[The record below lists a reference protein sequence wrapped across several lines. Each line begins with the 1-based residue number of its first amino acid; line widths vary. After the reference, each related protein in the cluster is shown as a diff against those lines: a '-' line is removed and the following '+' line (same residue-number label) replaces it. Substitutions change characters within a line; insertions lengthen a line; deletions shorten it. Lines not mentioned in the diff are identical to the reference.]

1 MGLCRI
7 RSFVLMV
14 LFPFGVFDTL
24 GSSYDFVIDL
34 LKVTN
39 NEHADAVQGCSME
52 INLEQESFVACV
64 QLLSNV

>member
-1 MGLCRI
+1 VGLCRI

-34 LKVTN
+34 LKVIMN
-39 NEHADAVQGCSME
+39 MPM
-52 INLEQESFVACV
+52 LFKVA
-64 QLLSNV
+64 LWK